1 MLPRFQER
9 YNGMTGIVIETI
21 RCASSKDLQNGH
33 QQDVGIAKVLLGC
46 SPDLIPVL
54 CPFCCGLRCV
64 VCSVESGGCGPSVLS
79 FVCVCNC
86 HCTRARIDALDLP
99 FLIYLQKFACT
110 HACMHAHTHK
120 HISENKCLQTT
131 TERANGNMAGL
142 SGPRTAA
149 RPRSEASAPAC
160 QGLRVSGLE
169 AGDHLCI

>member
-1 MLPRFQER
+1 MVLVC
-9 YNGMTGIVIETI
+9 YHSYVYVIVI
-21 RCASSKDLQNGH
+21 
-33 QQDVGIAKVLLGC
+33 V
-46 SPDLIPVL
+46 PV
-54 CPFCCGLRCV
+54 
-64 VCSVESGGCGPSVLS
+64 
-79 FVCVCNC
+79 
-86 HCTRARIDALDLP
+86 RALMH
-99 FLIYLQKFACT
+99 LIYLQKFACT